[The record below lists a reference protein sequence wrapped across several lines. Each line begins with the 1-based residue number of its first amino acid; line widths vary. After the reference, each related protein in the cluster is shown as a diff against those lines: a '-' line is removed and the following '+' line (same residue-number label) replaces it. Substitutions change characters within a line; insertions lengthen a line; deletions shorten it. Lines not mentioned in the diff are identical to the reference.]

1 MFTIK
6 PVVRVLVLVSSLAL
20 LANAALASAKSVTPS
35 TAIHQ
40 QALAVAGLMKPA
52 RIVIDHW
59 GIAHIFAANE
69 HDAFFLQGY
78 NAGRD
83 RLWQIDLWRKRGLGL
98 LAKNFGA
105 TYVDED
111 RAARLFLYR
120 GDMAKEWAG
129 YAPGIEDAMKAFV
142 AGINAYVAEVR
153 AGRAPLPPE
162 FKLTATL
169 PDDWQADDVVRIRSH
184 ALVSNATSEV
194 ARARVVC
201 AGGVA
206 ADRLRRKLEPEHA
219 IVVPKG
225 LDPCDLNEDVLKD
238 YKLATEAVSFS
249 PPPDTKGADNS
260 RPLRFADSVTNPPEE
275 GSNNWVIAPSR
286 SATGR
291 AILANDPHR
300 QLGVP
305 ALRYI
310 VQLNAP
316 GLSIIGAG
324 EPALP
329 GVSFG
334 HNDSI
339 GWGLTI
345 FNIDQEDL
353 YVYTLKPDDPDRY
366 RYGSGYEAMRIVH
379 ETIEVKGEAPRTVE
393 LRFTR
398 HGPVLAL
405 DAAKGRAFAIRT
417 VWNEPGVSGYLGSSR
432 MWRAKSWDD
441 FKSGRDAWGAP
452 PLNLVYAD
460 TKGNIG
466 WAPGGIT
473 PVRPNWDGLMPVP
486 GDGRYEWKGFLPG
499 DLLPSTYNPKE
510 GWFATANEMNL
521 PPGYPAEQRVVSFEW
536 SDPTR
541 ITRIKSVLAGIPRMS
556 LADSMALQAD
566 SHSAESARLTALL
579 APLSSADP
587 ALSQTLAL
595 LKQWDHDETVS
606 SAAAAVYEV
615 WVTKHL
621 GQMTVNAVAPPPA
634 RPIIDTISLDA
645 VVTYLEHPDAALGP
659 VPLTARN
666 ALLLAS
672 LSEALGELK
681 SRLGPDI
688 SQWSWGRLHHATFE
702 PAIAPLADPVLRAQ
716 MSMGPLEVPGSAS
729 SPRAATYRPSDFAAT
744 AGASVRM
751 VLDVGRWDN
760 SVVINTPGQSG
771 DPFSPHYRDL
781 FPLWAAGDYVPLL
794 FSRAAVEREAETVLI
809 LTPR

>member
-1 MFTIK
+1 MLTKRSIAGTLL
-6 PVVRVLVLVSSLAL
+6 LVTLGGSAGLA
-20 LANAALASAKSVTPS
+20 AAPSHEPS
-35 TAIHQ
+35 TAIQQ
-40 QALAVAGLMKPA
+40 QALTVPGLLKPG

-78 NAGRD
+78 NAARD

-98 LAKNFGA
+98 LAKSFGA
-105 TYVDED
+105 AYVDED

-120 GDMAKEWAG
+120 GDMAREWAG
-129 YAPGIEDAMKAFV
+129 YAPGTEDATKAFV

-153 AGRAPLPPE
+153 AGRQPMPPE
-162 FKLTATL
+162 FKLTGTM

-184 ALVSNATSEV
+184 ALVSNVTSEV
-194 ARARVVC
+194 ARARVIC
-201 AGGVA
+201 AAGVA
-206 ADRLRRKLEPEHA
+206 ADRLRRKLEPPHT
-219 IVVPKG
+219 IVVPQG
-225 LDPCDLNEDVLKD
+225 LDPCDLNDDVLKD
-238 YKLATEAVSFS
+238 YKFATEAVSFYE
-249 PPPDTKGADNS
+249 PPGSKGTDNAHPLHFAASGTDT
-260 RPLRFADSVTNPPEE
+260 PEE

-305 ALRYI
+305 SLRYV

-334 HNDSI
+334 HNDWM

-345 FNIDQEDL
+345 FNTDQEDL
-353 YVYTLKPDDPDRY
+353 YVYALKPGDSNSY
-366 RYGSGYEAMRIVH
+366 RYGKGYEAMRVVR

-432 MWRAKSWDD
+432 MWRAKSWDE

-460 TKGNIG
+460 IKGNIG

-473 PVRPNWDGLMPVP
+473 PVRPNWDGLLPVP
-486 GDGRYEWKGFLPG
+486 GDGRYEWKGFLDG
-499 DLLPSTYNPKE
+499 ELLPSAYNPKV

-521 PPGYPAEQRVVSFEW
+521 PPGYPAEKRVVSFEW

-541 ITRIKSVLAGIPRMS
+541 ITRIKAVLAANPRLS
-556 LADSMALQAD
+556 LADSMALQTD
-566 SHSAESARLTALL
+566 SYSAESARLTALL
-579 APLSSADP
+579 APLSSPDP
-587 ALSQTLAL
+587 ELSQALAL
-595 LKQWDHDETVS
+595 LRQWNHDETVS
-606 SAAAAVYEV
+606 SAAAAIYEV

-621 GQMTVNAVAPPPA
+621 GQSTINTAAPPAA
-634 RPIIDTISLDA
+634 RPIIDAISLDA
-645 VVTYLEHPDAALGP
+645 VITYLERPDAALGANP
-659 VPLTARN
+659 AAARD

-672 LSEALGELK
+672 LRDALGELK
-681 SRLGPDI
+681 DRLGPDM
-688 SQWSWGRLHHATFE
+688 STWSWGRLHHATFE

-716 MSMGPLEVPGSAS
+716 FSVGPLELPGSAS
-729 SPRAATYRPSDFAAT
+729 SPRAATYRPSDFAAV

-751 VLDVGRWDN
+751 VLDVGRWDD
-760 SVVINTPGQSG
+760 SVIINTPGQSG

-794 FSRAAVEREAETVLI
+794 FSRAAVEREAETVLT